1 MQTIKNI
8 ILAYIMMLYTAN
20 VYSQKSDYSSFLHDF
35 SVVPYSSLTGNNWNS
50 FYLRNSQIWV
60 TPSFENY
67 NIYNQNEN
75 SEIIHCIKKKNEKDE
90 DIIIFSS
97 IPAPKTYCDTITF
110 SAKILIPE
118 ENNSLDVFISN
129 KTHNRHDKFNTNKS
143 WQNIKMRIPCTN
155 KEDDII
161 KIYLS
166 VKAIKTGDKVYLKDI
181 NLLYNDFTNVKK
193 AAEKKSIHKLDKTQ
207 KFSFPKDGLSEEHLK
222 RLETLC
228 LVWGFMKYNHPN
240 IRNGEYDWNYEL
252 LRMLPFVFNSK
263 SYESFCNKINTFI
276 PQYKRGINGKTINN
290 DIIVSQ
296 IKKEWINTDKLK
308 KKLYKRI
315 SQMNKYGCE
324 DSTIYCVGYLHGDD
338 EESNERLIY
347 FPNETSYDNVTI
359 KNDGY
364 RMLALFRFWNM
375 MYYFHPYMYQKE
387 IAWIHNLQNY
397 IRMFAEAD
405 NTKDFDI
412 ACTVVANALKDTHT
426 ELYGLK
432 TNVAGTLIWNEHY
445 LPFDFKLIKDDRLLV
460 VKALT
465 HEAERCS
472 LKVGDYILKVNGK
485 SIKEIRDERTR
496 YSNFGKVSL
505 DQYDDAYASF
515 PGDSVR
521 YTIKRD
527 EKEMD
532 ININDV
538 NVYWGDF
545 ISEKTDTIKMM
556 DNDICYINLG
566 CIPYETLKELLPN
579 IKDKKGIIFDM
590 RGYPDNWN
598 ETRKE
603 IARFLYP
610 KQQVT
615 WNYAYADT
623 QYPGTFRKSKY
634 TGTFGKDNPEYYKGK
649 TIVIVN
655 GMTMS
660 AAEHVAEIIGNS
672 PNGMVI
678 GEQTGGVFGR
688 TSYAPFISGRAARF
702 TGTAVY
708 FPNGDCTY
716 PDGVHIDKYV
726 SPMLD
731 DVKSHN
737 DGIIKTAIDILNNRL
752 K

>member
-1 MQTIKNI
+1 MQKIKNT
-8 ILAYIMMLYTAN
+8 ILIYIMILYTVN
-20 VYSQKSDYSSFLHDF
+20 VYSQEASYNRFLHDF
-35 SVVPYSSLTGNNWNS
+35 PIATYSSLVGNNWKS
-50 FYLRNSQIWV
+50 FYLRNSPIWI
-60 TPSFENY
+60 TPSIENY
-67 NIYNQNEN
+67 NIYNKNEN
-75 SEIIHCIKKKNEKDE
+75 SEIIHCIEKNNDKDE
-90 DIIIFSS
+90 DILIFSS
-97 IPAPKTYCDTITF
+97 IPITNTQYDSITF
-110 SAKILIPE
+110 STNIFIPE
-118 ENNSLDVFISN
+118 KNNRLDIFISN
-129 KTHNRHDKFNTNKS
+129 KEYSYNTSFKTNKS
-143 WQNIKMRIPCTN
+143 WQNIRVKIPCTN
-155 KEDDII
+155 KEDNII
-161 KIYLS
+161 KICLS
-166 VKAIKTGDKVYLKDI
+166 VKAIKTGDKIYLKNI
-181 NLLYNDFTNVKK
+181 SLPYNDYKNVKDST
-193 AAEKKSIHKLDKTQ
+193 EKKSIHEFDKSSG
-207 KFSFPKDGLSEEHLK
+207 FSIPSTGISKKHLK

-228 LVWGFMKYNHPN
+228 LVWGFMKYYHPD
-240 IRNGEYDWNYEL
+240 IRKGEYDWNYEL
-252 LRMLPFVFNSK
+252 IRMLPFVFNDK
-263 SYESFCNKINTFI
+263 SYDSFCKDINTFI
-276 PQYKRGINGKTINN
+276 PQCRIDNKGKIFNN
-290 DIIVSQ
+290 DTIVSQ
-296 IKKEWINTDKLK
+296 IKKKWINTDILK
-308 KKLYKRI
+308 KNLYKRI
-315 SQMNKYGCE
+315 YQMNQSGCE
-324 DSTIYCVGYLHGDD
+324 DSNIYCVGYLHGDD
-338 EESNERLIY
+338 EEKNEKVIY
-347 FPNETSYDNVTI
+347 FPNETSYDNITI
-359 KNDGY
+359 KDDGY
-364 RMLALFRFWNM
+364 RILALFRFWNM
-375 MYYFHPYMYQKE
+375 MYYFHPYMFQKE
-387 IAWIHNLQNY
+387 EFWISNLQNY
-397 IRMFAEAD
+397 IRMFADAD
-405 NTKDFDI
+405 NVKDFDI

-496 YSNFGKVSL
+496 YSNFGKLSL

-634 TGTFGKDNPEYYKGK
+634 KGTFGENNPEYYKGK
-649 TIVIVN
+649 SIVLVN

-660 AAEHVAEIIGNS
+660 AAEHVAEIISNS
-672 PNGMVI
+672 HNSIVI
-678 GEQTGGVFGR
+678 GEQTGGVLGR
-688 TSYAPFISGRAARF
+688 ISYAPFISGRAARF

-716 PDGVHIDKYV
+716 PNGIHIDKYV
-726 SPMLD
+726 YPMPN
-731 DVKSHN
+731 DVRNNIDRK
-737 DGIIKTAIDILNNRL
+737 IKTATDIIN
-752 K
+752 KY